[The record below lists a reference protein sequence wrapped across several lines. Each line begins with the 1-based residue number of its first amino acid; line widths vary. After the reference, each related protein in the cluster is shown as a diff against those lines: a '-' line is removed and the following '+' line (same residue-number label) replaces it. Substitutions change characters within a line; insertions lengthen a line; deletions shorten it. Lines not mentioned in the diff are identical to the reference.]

1 MMHAGA
7 IGYPLVEGS
16 RSRIVTTEGQRRE
29 QGIASVRFVL
39 AIGLAVHLLR
49 VVDPAYTQLTY
60 RSVLAYVVYSV
71 LLLVLART
79 RQGLGTAGR
88 LCVHAVDTAYAAL
101 VFGLAGS
108 AASGLVF
115 ENVFLIFVLLAAACR
130 WGLRGTLATSGVWI
144 LFPLAPKAL
153 ATLELEHAWPLP
165 LEESQRFVVLALTVL
180 ATACVV
186 GYLGGRETHLRANTS
201 LIAGV
206 MAKAR
211 SEAGFRETMQAVMET
226 LLDLFDADRAVL
238 ATREMNSGRAFL
250 WEAERDRGT
259 HKTVV
264 QLSELESF
272 QKERY
277 FFPVPG
283 QTFYASRRSMP
294 RQGDPRF
301 QLLVRDAESDRLVN
315 ASCSLPDYFLTWHPF
330 SSLLAATVALG
341 EQREWCGRL
350 FLFDP
355 RLGDRGAKVSLL
367 HDLAE
372 ELAPA
377 VYTVYRLRRLRARA
391 VSMER
396 ARIARELHD
405 GVIQT
410 LIGVEMEIAAAHR
423 LASSDPVR
431 MADELRSIH
440 GRLRQEI
447 LNVRDLV
454 QRMKPLELDGRQ
466 FPDCLALVVDKFR
479 RDTGICARFVSD
491 VRQIV
496 LPRRLMYELTR
507 ILQEALVNVRK
518 HSHARNVLVRF
529 AAEDGLWKLVIE
541 DDGRGFEFSGRLS
554 QAELETARGPL
565 VLKERVRS
573 IGGELAIESIP
584 GHGARLEVALPQEAH
599 GYENVYGQKC

>member
-1 MMHAGA
+1 
-7 IGYPLVEGS
+7 
-16 RSRIVTTEGQRRE
+16 
-29 QGIASVRFVL
+29 
-39 AIGLAVHLLR
+39 LAVYLLR
-49 VVDPAYTQLTY
+49 VVQPAYAQFTY
-60 RSVLAYVVYSV
+60 RSVLAYIVYSL
-71 LLLVLART
+71 LLLVLVRT
-79 RQGLGTAGR
+79 RQDLGLAGR
-88 LCVHAVDTAYAAL
+88 LCVHAVDTLSATL
-101 VFGLAGS
+101 IFWLGGS
-108 AASGLVF
+108 AAGGLLF

-186 GYLGGRETHLRANTS
+186 GYLGERETHLRANTS

-238 ATREMNSGRAFL
+238 AVRQTGSGRAFL

-294 RQGDPRF
+294 RQGDQRF
-301 QLLVRDAESDRLVN
+301 QLLVRDAESDHLVN
-315 ASCSLPDYFLTWHPF
+315 ASCPFPDYFLTWHPC

-341 EQREWCGRL
+341 EQSEWCGRL

-355 RLGDRGAKVSLL
+355 RIGDRAAKVRLL

-377 VYTVYRLRRLRARA
+377 IYTVYRLRRLRSRA

-410 LIGVEMEIAAAHR
+410 LIGIEMEVAVLRRQEAAI
-423 LASSDPVR
+423 DPVR
-431 MADELRSIH
+431 MADELRRIH
-440 GRLRQEI
+440 GRLREEI
-447 LNVRDLV
+447 LNVRDLI
-454 QRMKPLELDGRQ
+454 QRIKPIDLNGRQ
-466 FPDCLALVVDKFR
+466 FLDSLAQMVDRFHHE
-479 RDTGICARFVSD
+479 TGISATFASEFQEITLPQHLAREVA
-491 VRQIV
+491 RIV
-496 LPRRLMYELTR
+496 
-507 ILQEALVNVRK
+507 QEALVNVRK
-518 HSHARNVLVRF
+518 HSQARSVLVRF
-529 AAEDGLWKLVIE
+529 AAEGGLWKLVIE

-554 QAELETARGPL
+554 QAELDAARRGPM

-573 IGGELAIESIP
+573 IGGELAIESVP
-584 GHGARLEVALPQEAH
+584 GHGARLEIALPQKAMD
-599 GYENVYGQKC
+599 